1 MILMGSYGRTGRRR
15 KRKREG
21 DYRREFGAAV
31 FEQGYIELLKWAKR
45 NGISFGKLRPAYFRQ
60 TGRGLMTCRKLSKG
74 DLVISVPE
82 KMLITTKTAER
93 SQIVKTF
100 IKLQPKYSLTAIQI
114 LCIFILYEKF
124 QGGSSFWYP
133 YIRTLP
139 TSFNTPAYFKA
150 EELSALPSS
159 LQQQCVTQTKT
170 VRESFEELKGY
181 VENDSTMLDKAFL
194 DFLTFDEFRW
204 AWFVVNTRSVF
215 KANCM
220 DLLSGSRLQ
229 TQDNYALAPVLD
241 LLNHND
247 TTEVYRF
254 LLINN
259 LTMVMMMITTKT
271 IDTMKIT
278 LPTCTPNHHLQH
290 CKQLQH
296 YDLVIFMI
304 KSKNVTLVSEY
315 SF

>member
-220 DLLSGSRLQ
+220 DLLPGSRLQ

-259 LTMVMMMITTKT
+259 LIMVMMMITTKT

-290 CKQLQH
+290 CKQ
-296 YDLVIFMI
+296 
-304 KSKNVTLVSEY
+304 
-315 SF
+315 